1 MLKKLK
7 ETIKN
12 ATWNLEKIYEANKN
26 INKEKL

>member
-12 ATWNLEKIYEANKN
+12 VTWNLEKIYEANKN